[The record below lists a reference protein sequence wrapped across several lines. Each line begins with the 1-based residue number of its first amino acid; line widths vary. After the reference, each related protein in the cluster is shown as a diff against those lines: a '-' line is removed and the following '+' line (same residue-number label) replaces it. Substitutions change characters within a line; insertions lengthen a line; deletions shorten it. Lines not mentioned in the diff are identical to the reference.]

1 VLHLWIWFT
10 VLFDLMLVMFIFWNT
25 KSWKQF
31 PIWAKIKISQNKTN
45 MSIWPDL
52 SLVTLS
58 CTSRPLNCCE
68 VPSRLSTSMVSW
80 FTVSTDNRIWLTV
93 PLISST
99 NKLCLKTTLQY
110 IPCIQVNITI
120 YTLYS
125 RQHYNIYPVFKST
138 LQYIPCIQVNITI
151 YTLYS
156 SQQFWLQ

>member
-1 VLHLWIWFT
+1 
-10 VLFDLMLVMFIFWNT
+10 
-25 KSWKQF
+25 
-31 PIWAKIKISQNKTN
+31 

-156 SQQFWLQ
+156 SQHYNIYTVFKSTLLTSVNCNQIHTDPWINILFTYKWFVIF